1 MLVGHKIKKLREL
14 RSLSV
19 KEMADKLGMSIS
31 GYHKIE
37 RDEVDVNS
45 EKIAKFAEIFE
56 VKPTEIL
63 EFDQKGVTVNNN
75 NNQFAAYNINFQ
87 SEKELY
93 EKILITKDNQI
104 TQLESEIAFLRSLL
118 KKE

>member
-14 RSLSV
+14 RSISV

-37 RDEVDVNS
+37 RNEVDVNS
-45 EKIAKFAEIFE
+45 EKIAKFGEILE
-56 VKPTEIL
+56 VKPNEIL
-63 EFDQKGVTVNNN
+63 EFDEKGMTINNT
-75 NNQFAAYNINFQ
+75 NNQVVAYINFQ
-87 SEKELY
+87 GEKELY
-93 EKILITKDNQI
+93 EKILSTKDNQI
-104 TQLESEIAFLRSLL
+104 TQLESEVAFLRSLL